1 VREERRKNVEK
12 AKLRAT
18 FVSGEEGE
26 NEGVADLGVEP
37 VEDSEEG

>member
-18 FVSGEEGE
+18 FVSGRK
-26 NEGVADLGVEP
+26 GVADLGVK
-37 VEDSEEG
+37 DSDEV